1 MVNEIKLVA
10 NLLTGTEFNTEIKP
24 IILTKYDELISK
36 MFQEEQLKTISH
48 NFVNYATLLN
58 FDVYMAV
65 MLNTAISDII
75 NYKALYNAF
84 RVAKSNSG
92 DNNVKAYKY
101 LREQMVKVIEKN
113 GYPIVGE
120 VTEEMIDESIRTLD
134 LQVAEEVSVDEL
146 ADMDFTD
153 EEMEAGIF
161 GDDTIED
168 DEEPETEG
176 EQAVDDENEAEPQ
189 SDDDLDNKSFNEK
202 RDAILNGPFGSD
214 VNTICRDITKY
225 IYSIY
230 APAFTGLGF
239 MGLLV
244 KPNDQGTISPILQLG
259 NGGNKAII
267 KAQDNCS
274 ASDARIVNAVVDT
287 SVILGA
293 NITSNNSKEI
303 VPSTEQIM
311 SEEGVYAELHLAF
324 ETANVDYAKGLIS
337 IRKWAREEKGKS
349 IEQWAETENSGN
361 KNRITKTKD
370 LRSWYTWSLK
380 NILCQCLID
389 MKFDYKTMSND
400 NNSKFNSIVEHFK
413 SIKNVVVLTEREVG
427 KYGAVK
433 TDIIIGQKHT
443 NAEFRENVIAAIRG
457 SFVTKVDIKEMASTR
472 YETDG
477 ILTLSIIFDREQ
489 AEKPSLFAGDV
500 LDSII
505 ASGNIPSWSHVL
517 LGKKEDGQLLFWDG
531 FMDEAKATPIDRSYT
546 IYAGSR
552 SGKGVMTS
560 TLIAS
565 AVVDEKQVF
574 YTDGKPENGV
584 TLGMVAWKEGKEA
597 YVFDGQPKGAAPF
610 QGFMEDY
617 TYGVRNGDIAIQ
629 TDYGVSAP
637 KSLFGN
643 SKYFSQEEL
652 KKFLGVMRYIK
663 SLGLCLYS
671 IEARSSGK
679 YDNLG
684 TEWQVWIFDEMSN
697 MADNEKDIRRIFK
710 KYLIDKGIKNLT
722 EQSIVSVKDEKV
734 LDDEGVKYILNW
746 VKMCDNIKRMAGY
759 AVKIG
764 LGKARANLICIFQ
777 EANWMFKDDDDGKE
791 VQDTVICNFAKSI
804 PSRKIVGKNGI
815 QPACKDYGDAR
826 MECTKLKEKLAAN
839 TLWAISKT
847 GSVGGESAANVEI
860 FKPFNI
866 WTVPKT
872 NDDKLLADGDTTSK
886 GFAVN
891 GYVSIEDTRYLYG
904 YIYQICKAAG
914 KNPADILQSAY
925 DYADTL
931 VKELHIG
938 ESLKEY
944 IYNCMNL
951 GCIAENPDF
960 KKIDSEYEQQV
971 NKDEQVTVDITKKQ
985 PWEVES
991 EDTDDDNDFVDF
1003 GMDDN
1008 DEDES
1013 ADETERTD
1021 ETGTESSSETEEEP
1035 EQQQAQTQ
1043 TKPLNTDGPVKLRFM
1058 TTRQLIDKRFDSQTV
1073 SEYVRHYNIINKV
1086 ITPNRFDLSD
1096 RDKKS
1101 NKGLYVASVVV
1112 STLHYY
1118 CCVLHLDEVM
1128 RYKQILNETI
1138 LQGAEGNENAKIY
1151 WGMLEDYDNGTLEYD
1166 TMPSQEKMRGYQSK
1180 FVKAE
1185 TEWSNMESG
1194 PFGAA
1199 SEDDFEYGEDN
1210 SNYSDEAMPDEVVKV
1225 VQPSFSFNNKGEVV
1239 LTRRPTQEVV
1249 ITPPETFINAEIP
1262 KYSMIE
1268 KMKKKLFESR
1278 TGTSYE
1284 FKKRWDY
1291 VLDAIEKEMP
1301 NKSMITRVAIVGQ
1314 NIAVNGKT
1322 LKLQGILGGEY
1333 DVRME
1338 DIINIERLLKR
1349 FKSIQELI
1357 LDSLGMQQFIIE
1369 YGANSVGVK
1378 NVFDK
1383 AKSLRRLGFI
1393 PSGEGKPIVYTRE
1406 GLLAQEAKLK
1416 QQLREEELKMK
1427 IENAAARK
1435 NPRLHEKS
1443 PGATAK
1449 FFKSSAALSGDT
1461 FKKAL
1466 SMATDKNPKL
1476 IRATAVSVVG
1486 LGIIGVGSIV
1496 GLFGL
1501 AGKGIGKLA
1510 SLGKR

>member
-1 MVNEIKLVA
+1 MVNEIRLVA
-10 NLLTGTEFNTEIKP
+10 NLLTDTEFNTETKP

-120 VTEEMIDESIRTLD
+120 VTEEMINESIRTLD

-161 GDDTIED
+161 GDDIIED
-168 DEEPETEG
+168 EGVNESSEDNDTYETNTPEPSEP
-176 EQAVDDENEAEPQ
+176 EAEPDVELNVPEDDK
-189 SDDDLDNKSFNEK
+189 SDDEDDKSFTDKKKALLNSRHGNNIERISK
-202 RDAILNGPFGSD
+202 RISE
-214 VNTICRDITKY
+214 Y
-225 IYSIY
+225 IGDMYL
-230 APAFTGLGF
+230 PAFTGLGYDGIMIRQDPPLAKLNSKNHAKLSKEDRGTSDDLNIF
-239 MGLLV
+239 NAIARVNTHFNKLV
-244 KPNDQGTISPILQLG
+244 ELP
-259 NGGNKAII
+259 
-267 KAQDNCS
+267 
-274 ASDARIVNAVVDT
+274 DT
-287 SVILGA
+287 DG
-293 NITSNNSKEI
+293 KEI
-303 VPSTEQIM
+303 VPDTNMIM
-311 SEEGVYAELHLAF
+311 SGEGIFTHLHLAF
-324 ETANVDYAKGLIS
+324 ETANVNFTKGLVS
-337 IRKWAREEKGKS
+337 IRKWVH
-349 IEQWAETENSGN
+349 ETKKQTFENWYKEGNSGSTTTLV
-361 KNRITKTKD
+361 RTADIQE
-370 LRSWYTWSLK
+370 WYTWCIT
-380 NILCQCLID
+380 NIICKCLID
-389 MKFDYKTMSND
+389 LGFDVKGSSSD
-400 NNSKFNSIVEHFK
+400 LINSVANKVGNIRN
-413 SIKNVVVLTEREVG
+413 IVVVTEREI
-427 KYGAVK
+427 GAK
-433 TDIIIGQKHT
+433 TDIIIGNNLIQAGDNEYKGKI
-443 NAEFRENVIAAIRG
+443 VSAISSELQASG
-457 SFVTKVDIKEMASTR
+457 AIVKEMAADRFNRS
-472 YETDG
+472 G
-477 ILTLSIIFDREQ
+477 ILTLSIIMDKKK
-489 AEKPSLFAGDV
+489 AEKPQLFAADV
-500 LDSII
+500 LDRII
-505 ASGNIPSWSHVL
+505 ASGSIPSWSNVL
-517 LGKKEDGQLLFWDG
+517 LGKKEDGTMKYWKK
-531 FMDEAKATPIDRSYT
+531 FMNAEKASPSDRCYT
-546 IYAGSR
+546 IYADSR
-552 SGKGVMTS
+552 SGKGIMTS

-565 AVVDEKQVF
+565 ALADKKQVF
-574 YTDGKPENGV
+574 YTDRKPENGAA
-584 TLGMVAWKEGKEA
+584 LGMIAWKQGKEA
-597 YVFDGQPKGAAPF
+597 YVFDGSSEPKDPF
-610 QGFMEDY
+610 SEGLDAY
-617 TYGVRNGDIAIQ
+617 TYGVRDGAKEKQINFAKNTPSD
-629 TDYGVSAP
+629 
-637 KSLFGN
+637 LFEN
-643 SKYFSQEEL
+643 AKYFSDNN
-652 KKFLGVMRYIK
+652 KDKFFGLMRYLK
-663 SLGLCLYS
+663 SIHVMLLVGK
-671 IEARSSGK
+671 ERSA
-679 YDNLG
+679 G
-684 TEWQVWIFDEMSN
+684 TIPKDTWQVWIFDEMTK
-697 MADNEKDIRRIFK
+697 MAGDERDIRKVFA
-710 KYLIDKGIKNLT
+710 KYIIDKFPNLG
-722 EQSIVSVKDEKV
+722 SAKDKDVVLNNALVVKAMKDEKAKA
-734 LDDEGVKYILNW
+734 DDGVQYIVQWASW
-746 VKMCDNIKRMAGY
+746 VKSFEQYIEAFSTID
-759 AVKIG
+759 
-764 LGKARANLICIFQ
+764 LGKADMNLIFIFQ
-777 EANWMFKDDDDGKE
+777 KSSWLFDNSDGRENTLIYYMARMFKGVKIMGANALDG
-791 VQDTVICNFAKSI
+791 TNS
-804 PSRKIVGKNGI
+804 
-815 QPACKDYGDAR
+815 KDYGNGNTFNEDWY
-826 MECTKLKEKLAAN
+826 KDLSAN
-839 TLWAISKT
+839 SKWAVST
-847 GSVGGESAANVEI
+847 GVDIKAGREI
-860 FKPFNI
+860 FKPYNI
-866 WTVPKT
+866 YTIPYDNNTKLIKSGQTT
-872 NDDKLLADGDTTSK
+872 NGCPIED
-886 GFAVN
+886 
-891 GYVSIEDTRYLYG
+891 YVSEEDTRYLYG
-904 YIYQICKAAG
+904 YIHKLFKEFNKMFKEFNAD
-914 KNPADILQSAY
+914 PADVLQSAY
-925 DYADTL
+925 DYAER
-931 VKELHIG
+931 VVVQKELAG
-938 ESLKEY
+938 SLQDYIYDCTNFGSVDVDASWNAYEQKSEASEGYGWSSEEDDEFDTKETDNDDEEY
-944 IYNCMNL
+944 IDC
-951 GCIAENPDF
+951 
-960 KKIDSEYEQQV
+960 
-971 NKDEQVTVDITKKQ
+971 
-985 PWEVES
+985 
-991 EDTDDDNDFVDF
+991 
-1003 GMDDN
+1003 GMDGVIEDN
-1008 DEDES
+1008 S
-1013 ADETERTD
+1013 PKT
-1021 ETGTESSSETEEEP
+1021 SQSP
-1035 EQQQAQTQ
+1035 NQ
-1043 TKPLNTDGPVKLRFM
+1043 PVTSPTSTMSPNGDVKMRFM
-1058 TTRQLIDKRFDSQTV
+1058 TTKDLIDKRFDDNSIIQ
-1073 SEYVRHYNIINKV
+1073 YVGHYSIINKV
-1086 ITPNRFDLSD
+1086 ILPNRFDLSD
-1096 RDKKS
+1096 RDTKS
-1101 NKGLYVASVVV
+1101 NKGLYIASIVL

-1118 CCVLHLDEVM
+1118 CSVRHLDEVM
-1128 RYKQILNETI
+1128 KYKQALNNTILN
-1138 LQGAEGNENAKIY
+1138 GSEGNENAKIY
-1151 WGMLEDYDNGTLEYD
+1151 CGMLEDYDNGTLEYD

-1210 SNYSDEAMPDEVVKV
+1210 SNYSDAAMPDEVVKV
-1225 VQPSFSFNNKGEVV
+1225 VQPSFSFNIKGEVV

-1338 DIINIERLLKR
+1338 DIIHIERLLKR